1 MDKKNWLAV
10 AEIIDGFRIMPR
22 LILVAVL
29 GFASWYIYALTIWYM
44 ALPAA
49 ERTLEVS
56 GLAGL
61 TIPAVFGLAGK
72 VVDWYLK
79 TGRTWKD
86 APPKEE
92 E

>member
-1 MDKKNWLAV
+1 MDKKTWLSI
-10 AEIIDGFRIMPR
+10 AEIIDGLRIMPR
-22 LILVAVL
+22 VILASAL
-29 GFASWYIYALTIWYM
+29 GFAAWYIYALTVWYM

-72 VVDWYLK
+72 IVDWYLK
-79 TGRTWKD
+79 TGRTWKEE
-86 APPKEE
+86 PLKEE
-92 E
+92 